1 VFNMNAILPVSG
13 ASPIDLGSSAILAR
27 LLIDAYEDLDRD
39 MDCVRISLSRA
50 VALVGGATA
59 PGEALARGGLAPWQA
74 RKVSALVE
82 AKLECGVRITE
93 LAASARLS
101 KAYFS
106 RAFKA
111 HFGRSPMR
119 YVLEK
124 RIARAQRLM
133 LESNDRLSEVAQ
145 ACGFTD
151 QAHLC
156 RVFRR
161 LVGASPR
168 TWRRAHMGP

>member
-1 VFNMNAILPVSG
+1 
-13 ASPIDLGSSAILAR
+13 
-27 LLIDAYEDLDRD
+27 
-39 MDCVRISLSRA
+39 
-50 VALVGGATA
+50 
-59 PGEALARGGLAPWQA
+59 
-74 RKVSALVE
+74 
-82 AKLECGVRITE
+82 
-93 LAASARLS
+93 
-101 KAYFS
+101 
-106 RAFKA
+106 
-111 HFGRSPMR
+111 MR